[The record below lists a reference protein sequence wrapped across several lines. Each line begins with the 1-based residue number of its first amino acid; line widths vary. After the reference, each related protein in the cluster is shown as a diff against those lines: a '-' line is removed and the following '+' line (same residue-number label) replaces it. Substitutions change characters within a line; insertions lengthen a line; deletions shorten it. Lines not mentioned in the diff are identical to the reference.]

1 MLLQDMLHD
10 NHFLPIRCCVV
21 PQCINHVY
29 MYHCLNLMH
38 TRPECMAMASRTF
51 HEFLEVC
58 ILLQVQHNQDVSL
71 LHLQHGASEGSHTLH
86 QISAKMKRYDPATAC
101 L

>member
-1 MLLQDMLHD
+1 
-10 NHFLPIRCCVV
+10 
-21 PQCINHVY
+21 
-29 MYHCLNLMH
+29 
-38 TRPECMAMASRTF
+38 MAMASRTF

-101 L
+101 LWLLYSEKMAEQGEINLGLI